1 MWHCPVTR
9 LFLAKWTLILKYQPT
24 CTMVIPCYSSKYTE
38 YLINTT
44 KPVNMILECGDVVF
58 RRTCAGM
65 DSTDMQQVCAEHQ
78 REARHQRPKRG
89 VKRERER
96 VLFYEHVPL
105 QLCVVWPSTHKYY
118 FTFSIFLIRPLICPI
133 YEFTLCLNSAFF

>member
-1 MWHCPVTR
+1 MALSSHKTFLGQVDMFNLKISANMYHGNTMLFFKVHRVPYKYHKASKHDTWMWRCCFPAYLCWDGLRWHAAGLCRASKRSPSST
-9 LFLAKWTLILKYQPT
+9 AK
-24 CTMVIPCYSSKYTE
+24 E
-38 YLINTT
+38 
-44 KPVNMILECGDVVF
+44 
-58 RRTCAGM
+58 
-65 DSTDMQQVCAEHQ
+65 
-78 REARHQRPKRG
+78 G

-133 YEFTLCLNSAFF
+133 YEFTLRLNSAFF